1 MDLSE
6 LVFHGT
12 LWEWIHE
19 GRRAPLIAY
28 VRSDKPLRPRDANT
42 WPTIWKAKLNVKEG
56 AHPVEWNHGRF
67 WFLAGAVRA
76 VKAELRERGERYRIH
91 NTAIDRVLATY
102 PVIDQ
107 KNYKTTSAGRSKSP
121 AKNSTICAGAYAPC
135 PT

>member
-6 LVFHGT
+6 LEFDGT

-28 VRSDKPLRPRDANT
+28 VRSDKPLRPRDREHLADYLEG
-42 WPTIWKAKLNVKEG
+42 KVKRKR
-56 AHPVEWNHGRF
+56 GRPPGGMESREIR
-67 WFLAGAVRA
+67 FLAGAVRA

-102 PVIDQ
+102 PVIDREKLENHLRRSQQ
-107 KNYKTTSAGRSKSP
+107 KSRKK
-121 AKNSTICAGAYAPC
+121 
-135 PT
+135 